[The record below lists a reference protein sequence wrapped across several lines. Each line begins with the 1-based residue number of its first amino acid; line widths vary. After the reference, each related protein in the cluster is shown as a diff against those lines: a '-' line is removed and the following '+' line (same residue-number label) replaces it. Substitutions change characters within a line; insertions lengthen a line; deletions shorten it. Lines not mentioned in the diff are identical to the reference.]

1 MARLQFRSATQSKGF
16 APIQLSKASLSEME
30 KRDAKLLKALESKH
44 AAEMQ
49 QRETNLQAMRENAEY
64 TDRITKENRQIEL
77 DNLQREQTSI
87 NQINER
93 DQQQARYD
101 QQATETII
109 SSIVDFSNT
118 AAKVAAARTAKQL
131 EDQTEL
137 AMSLDLNEIR
147 SLEHKAGINLAER
160 TGIINSS
167 KIQQEDAQAGVPYHK
182 TLKKYLAEK
191 GLGLVGT
198 EVLYNR
204 IYESDYNIFLNKELK
219 NTEQKYQL
227 PSGKKFSGADV
238 ENSIDSPEMFRIV
251 ASSTRSTVDNV
262 MRTKY
267 GVTES
272 HFFTDARGNI
282 NEQNKIKEGQYATKS
297 QRISEKQL
305 EDIGD
310 ELLPSAPDAAYKR
323 YFQAGGYS
331 LANRKFREK
340 LAEEPD
346 LAKREK
352 LGAVVV
358 IDNKGNSTTWK
369 GMFPNQFDEASV
381 KAEAAET
388 KKIADQQRQR
398 QVNYNQLVI
407 DNQDNYIEAYKLNPA
422 QAAVLTR
429 QQAREIGNGTVHPIV
444 TQIEAAQLKESSADL
459 EQKISDGSLSLSYV
473 NSLPITLRKQGMTA
487 FRAMREQKYGADDKD
502 ITDGILTTAR
512 TLSGVIGDGPS
523 SVQVFQLRTE
533 INSVYLKNRETLPPK
548 EAWIQTQAEID
559 ESRTDPNGKFYSTVT
574 ESGLNKNT
582 FPNIQKPSKDET
594 ERLNYVQ
601 KKILEVGTDTVNQ
614 AFVLDDAEGMDH
626 TYRTSQTPGQMV
638 DFGLGIREFADKYGF
653 TYTEVFNAHRQA
665 NNTAMNE
672 NKPLIGQSVI
682 DEVKDPRI
690 QRLIFNKHNNKTQS
704 LRGASQHDGTSIFPG
719 NIRKNMIGPTGALT
733 YESNKQAYL
742 NIGNALVKGGFKVS
756 EQSAFDKVDPVHA
769 TNSYHNYDEAFDITH
784 QTGGESPEARQA
796 SIEKTR
802 QLKEVIRS
810 MNLFKEVIGPGDGDP
825 DHATHLHLG
834 GLIRPITQEEL
845 DLINS
850 IN

>member
-1 MARLQFRSATQSKGF
+1 MARLQFRSATKSKGF

-30 KRDAKLLKALESKH
+30 KRDAKVLKGLQRQH

-49 QRETNLQAMRENAEY
+49 QRETNLQAMRENAAY

-87 NQINER
+87 NQINAR

-109 SSIVDFSNT
+109 GSIVDFSST
-118 AAKVAAARTAKQL
+118 AAKVVAKNKAAKIEEEQKGIDATNIDRFLYNQQSYIDFNNASNTNVQGALQSN
-131 EDQTEL
+131 
-137 AMSLDLNEIR
+137 SLIEK
-147 SLEHKAGINLAER
+147 E
-160 TGIINSS
+160 
-167 KIQQEDAQAGVPYHK
+167 GVESGEPRYV
-182 TLKKYLAEK
+182 TLKNHLAEK
-191 GLGLVGT
+191 G
-198 EVLYNR
+198 YNTR
-204 IYESDYNIFLNKELK
+204 SAQRLNNRVFVENVKARETQLLQTDEFL
-219 NTEQKYQL
+219 
-227 PSGKKFSGADV
+227 GADR
-238 ENSIDSPEMFRIV
+238 D
-251 ASSTRSTVDNV
+251 
-262 MRTKY
+262 
-267 GVTES
+267 
-272 HFFTDARGNI
+272 
-282 NEQNKIKEGQYATKS
+282 
-297 QRISEKQL
+297 
-305 EDIGD
+305 
-310 ELLPSAPDAAYKR
+310 
-323 YFQAGGYS
+323 
-331 LANRKFREK
+331 
-340 LAEEPD
+340 PD
-346 LAKREK
+346 LAKKLHNTAVTEVRTMMRKHHGITNENYFADSIINLREENDVKITQATKNKEKDLEDFSVQQANQLATGGTTSDITLAKEK
-352 LGAVVV
+352 LHKTIGYKKTQEFMTNLTLNARSQEE
-358 IDNKGNSTTWK
+358 IDAIGNVPTDNGQLYKERWSK
-369 GMFPNQFDEASV
+369 LFNDNQA
-381 KAEAAET
+381 KWNAAQD
-388 KKIADQQRQR
+388 KKIAANQKQR
-398 QVNYNQLVI
+398 QVDYNQLVI
-407 DNQDNYIEAYKLNPA
+407 TNQDNYIEAYRLNPA
-422 QAAVLTR
+422 QAAMLAR
-429 QQAREIGNGTVHPIV
+429 QQAREIGNGTIHPIV
-444 TQIEAAQLKESSADL
+444 TQIEAAQLKESTTDL

-487 FRAMREQKYGADDKD
+487 FRELREQKYGTDDKD

-533 INSVYLKNRETLPPK
+533 INKVYLKNRETLQPK
-548 EAWIQTQAEID
+548 EAWIKTQAEID
-559 ESRTDPNGKFYSTVT
+559 ASRGDPNGKFYSKVT

-594 ERLNYVQ
+594 ERLNFVQ
-601 KKILEVGTDTVNQ
+601 KKMLEVGTDAVNQ
-614 AFVLDDAEGMDH
+614 PFVLDDAEGMDH

-638 DFGLGIREFADKYGF
+638 DFGIGIREFADKYGYTF
-653 TYTEVFNAHRQA
+653 TEVFNAAR
-665 NNTAMNE
+665 TASNAAMGE

-704 LRGASQHDGTSIFPG
+704 IRGASQHDGTSIFPG